1 MEISSRYQLVSISKH
16 HLQQNNKTTT
26 NTRTQ
31 CNYTIR
37 RMYIAYM
44 DTYRIVEGRVHLRG
58 DDSSHKGESVIDDA
72 MHLRYAAQC
81 VGILYSA
88 ASSVSIWEQNM
99 IKELSH
105 GFRVRAP
112 LFEY

>member
-1 MEISSRYQLVSISKH
+1 
-16 HLQQNNKTTT
+16 
-26 NTRTQ
+26 
-31 CNYTIR
+31 
-37 RMYIAYM
+37 MYIAYM